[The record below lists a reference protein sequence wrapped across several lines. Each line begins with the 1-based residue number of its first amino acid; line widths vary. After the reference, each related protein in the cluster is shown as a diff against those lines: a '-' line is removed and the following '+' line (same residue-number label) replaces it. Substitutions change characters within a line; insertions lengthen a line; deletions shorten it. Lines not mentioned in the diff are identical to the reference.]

1 MWVTQMEL
9 EKWNNPKPLKG
20 SGMKIEAD
28 LLPPAF
34 SEICKNISEAVQ
46 VPLDAVVLIALS
58 VVSASTRG
66 QVTIKWKN
74 HNEHLAIWSIVALP
88 TGSRKSEMVRL
99 LQVPLFEIEKQI
111 KETGKSERGLSRN
124 LRKTLEMQLEQV
136 QRKAAKDDSFENM
149 AEIEAVTAKLE
160 RSPEVFEPAFIA
172 TDFTPEALNSL
183 LSRNKSIVCISAEG
197 GIIETIA
204 GRYSNG
210 VANLDPL
217 LKGYTGESTI
227 IQRKNAEPI
236 EVTNPHFVMSLCVQ
250 PNVLNELMASAEM
263 MQRGFFSRF
272 LIGVPESPI
281 GKRSYHSPAL
291 NRQLMQVWSEM
302 ITGIHN
308 VISSS
313 SVEMVLSKEAEQLLA
328 NAHDSNEK
336 IAGEYDSKRNEP
348 MAGWHSK
355 LLGALVR
362 VAGAYQ
368 LFADA
373 RSKEITAESM
383 DYALKLNSWLSNHAS
398 VADGANTARSKAVL
412 DSLYKRVTRAS
423 NSAYSADA
431 YRITAKE
438 LFDLMQ
444 GQTWIRQ
451 SGSKGL
457 VVELNNLVLKG
468 WLRLVPYERPEGKAG
483 QTPSPLFQ
491 IHPDFKEFYEYE
503 IK

>member
-1 MWVTQMEL
+1 MEL
-9 EKWNNPKPLKG
+9 EKWNIPKPLKG
-20 SGMKIEAD
+20 SGVKIEAD

-66 QVTIKWKN
+66 QATIKWKN

-111 KETGKSERGLSRN
+111 KETGKSERALNRS

-136 QRKAAKDDSFENM
+136 QRKAAKDYSPENM
-149 AEIEAVTAKLE
+149 AEVEAVTRKLE
-160 RSPEVFEPAFIA
+160 NTPEVFEPAFIA

-217 LKGYTGESTI
+217 LKGYTGENTI

-291 NRQLMQVWSEM
+291 NTQLMQVWLE
-302 ITGIHN
+302 TVKGIHSA
-308 VISSS
+308 VSS

-368 LFADA
+368 LFANA
-373 RSKEITAESM
+373 RSKEISAESM
-383 DYALKLNSWLSNHAS
+383 GYALKLISWLSNHAS
-398 VADGANTARSKAVL
+398 VADGTNTARSKAVL
-412 DSLYKRVTRAS
+412 DSLYKRIMRAP

-438 LFDLMQ
+438 IFDLMQ
-444 GQTWIRQ
+444 GQTWIKQ

-457 VVELNNLVLKG
+457 RVELNNLILKG
-468 WLRLVPYERPEGKAG
+468 WLRVIPYERPEGKAG
-483 QTPSPLFQ
+483 QTPSALFQ

>member
-1 MWVTQMEL
+1 MDL

-20 SGMKIEAD
+20 SGMKISAD

-58 VVSASTRG
+58 VISASTRG

-74 HNEHLAIWSIVALP
+74 HNEQMAIWSIVALP

-99 LQVPLFEIEKQI
+99 LQAPLYEIEKQI
-111 KETGKSERGLSRN
+111 KETGKSDRSLSRN
-124 LRKTLEMQLEQV
+124 LRKTCEMQLEQA
-136 QRKAAKDDSFENM
+136 QRKAAKDYSPENM
-149 AEIEAVTAKLE
+149 AEIEAITAKLE

-236 EVTNPHFVMSLCVQ
+236 EVTNPHFVLSLCVQ
-250 PNVLNELMASAEM
+250 PNVLDEIMSSAEM

-272 LIGVPESPI
+272 LLGVPESPI
-281 GKRSYHSPAL
+281 GKRSYYSPAL
-291 NRQLMQVWSEM
+291 NMQLMQVWLEL
-302 ITGIHN
+302 ITGIHKAVN
-308 VISSS
+308 SDPR
-313 SVEMVLSKEAEQLLA
+313 ELVLTKEAEQLLA

-355 LLGALVR
+355 LLGATVR
-362 VAGAYQ
+362 ISGAYQ

-373 RSKEITAESM
+373 RSIEISAESM

-398 VADGANTARSKAVL
+398 IADGTNTVRSKAVL
-412 DSLYKRVTRAS
+412 DSLYKRVMRAS

-431 YRITAKE
+431 YTITAKE
-438 LFDLMQ
+438 IFDLMQ
-444 GQTWIRQ
+444 GQTWIKQ
-451 SGSKGL
+451 TGSRGL
-457 VVELNNLVLKG
+457 RVELNNLILKD
-468 WLRLVPYERPEGKAG
+468 WLRLIPYERPAGKAG
-483 QTPSPLFQ
+483 QTPSPEFR
-491 IHPDFKEFYEYE
+491 IHPDFMTFYLYE
-503 IK
+503 TR